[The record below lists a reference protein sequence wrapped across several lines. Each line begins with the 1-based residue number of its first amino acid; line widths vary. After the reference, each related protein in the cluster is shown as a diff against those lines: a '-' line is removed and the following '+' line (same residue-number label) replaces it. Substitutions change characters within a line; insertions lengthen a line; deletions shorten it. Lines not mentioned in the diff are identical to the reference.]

1 MLRMNF
7 IYNGEQYEEEI
18 QMDAIEGDTLSFFDP
33 EEILNVDSNY
43 WEFRNGVNNIQ
54 DTLFG
59 DKTKNVL
66 LGVVGVLATI
76 ILVYVFL
83 KLYRIFKKLFQTKE

>member
-1 MLRMNF
+1 MNF
-7 IYNGEQYEEEI
+7 IYNAEQYEEEI
-18 QMDAIEGDTLSFFDP
+18 QMDAIEGDTLSFFDK
-33 EEILNVDSNY
+33 EEIINVDSNY

-66 LGVVGVLATI
+66 LGVVGVLTTI

>member
-1 MLRMNF
+1 
-7 IYNGEQYEEEI
+7 
-18 QMDAIEGDTLSFFDP
+18 MDAIEGDTLSFFDK
-33 EEILNVDSNY
+33 EEIINVDSNY

-66 LGVVGVLATI
+66 LGVVGVLTTI